1 MACNGLCKFRENIM
15 KIYLLPILIV
25 SVLIGCSGSD
35 KHEVKEYESIFNSC
49 LINRSIGV
57 DMSIDSLKTAVE
69 SFCKD
74 LAVNKLKDTNL
85 RLGKLENALVLS
97 RETNNELQEDL
108 EKALINQSTVSQDT
122 YRWRLVTS
130 WPKNYPGLGMA
141 PERISDLVEEMSNG
155 QMKITVY
162 GAGEQVPAFGVFDA
176 VSSGSHQMGHSGGY
190 FWKGKVPAAQFFTS
204 VPFGLT
210 ADEIN
215 AWVNR
220 GGGLELWREIYEPF
234 NIYPI
239 PAGNTGTQM
248 FGWFNKEINSLED
261 IKGLKMRIP
270 GIGGEVLK
278 EAGGIPVTLPGGELF
293 TALQTGV
300 IDATEWVG
308 PYNDLTFGFHQAA
321 KYYYYPGWHEP
332 GPMLE
337 LLINIDAWNSL
348 PKHLQVII
356 ETAAKAV
363 NQDMLDEYLA
373 RNNKALTELI
383 EVHGVELRKLPD
395 DVIEEFR
402 LISEKI
408 LDDLAKEDKVIGRVY
423 ESYSE
428 FRKNVSAYHEISE
441 DAFIEARNK

>member
-1 MACNGLCKFRENIM
+1 MVGNGLCKFRKNIM
-15 KIYLLPILIV
+15 KIFIHIFAILILV
-25 SVLIGCSGSD
+25 SCSNEQATSIEQTIEKD
-35 KHEVKEYESIFNSC
+35 KKYN
-49 LINRSIGV
+49 
-57 DMSIDSLKTAVE
+57 
-69 SFCKD
+69 
-74 LAVNKLKDTNL
+74 
-85 RLGKLENALVLS
+85 
-97 RETNNELQEDL
+97 
-108 EKALINQSTVSQDT
+108 
-122 YRWRLVTS
+122 WRLVTS

-141 PERISDLVEEMSNG
+141 PERIADLVEEMSDG

-162 GAGEQVPAFGVFDA
+162 GAEEQVPAFGVFDA

-220 GGGLELWREIYEPF
+220 GGGLELWREIYAPF

-337 LLINIDAWNSL
+337 LLVNKDAWDSL

-356 ETAAKAV
+356 ETASKAV

-373 RNNKALTELI
+373 KNNQALTELV

-402 LISEKI
+402 KISDRI
-408 LDDLAKEDKVIGRVY
+408 LNDLAEEDETIAKVY
-423 ESYSE
+423 SSYTK
-428 FRKNVSAYHEISE
+428 FKNDVSAYHEISE

>member
-1 MACNGLCKFRENIM
+1 MVGNGLCKFRKNIM
-15 KIYLLPILIV
+15 KIFVHIFAILILV
-25 SVLIGCSGSD
+25 TCSN
-35 KHEVKEYESIFNSC
+35 EQVTSIEQN
-49 LINRSIGV
+49 
-57 DMSIDSLKTAVE
+57 
-69 SFCKD
+69 
-74 LAVNKLKDTNL
+74 
-85 RLGKLENALVLS
+85 
-97 RETNNELQEDL
+97 L
-108 EKALINQSTVSQDT
+108 EKDKKYN
-122 YRWRLVTS
+122 WRLVTS

-141 PERISDLVEEMSNG
+141 PERIADLVEEMSDG

-162 GAGEQVPAFGVFDA
+162 GAEEQVPAFGVFDA

-220 GGGLELWREIYEPF
+220 GGGLELWREIYAPF

-337 LLINIDAWNSL
+337 LLVNKDAWDSL

-356 ETAAKAV
+356 ETASKAV

-373 RNNKALTELI
+373 KNNQALTELV

-395 DVIEEFR
+395 YVIEEFR
-402 LISEKI
+402 KISDRI
-408 LDDLAKEDKVIGRVY
+408 LNDLAEEDETIAKVY
-423 ESYSE
+423 SSYTK
-428 FRKNVSAYHEISE
+428 FKNDVSAYHEISE

>member
-1 MACNGLCKFRENIM
+1 MAGYGLCKIRKNM
-15 KIYLLPILIV
+15 KMNKYI
-25 SVLIGCSGSD
+25 S
-35 KHEVKEYESIFNSC
+35 
-49 LINRSIGV
+49 
-57 DMSIDSLKTAVE
+57 
-69 SFCKD
+69 
-74 LAVNKLKDTNL
+74 LAV
-85 RLGKLENALVLS
+85 LVLLAGCGQS
-97 RETNNELQEDL
+97 GIEGGANTSL
-108 EKALINQSTVSQDT
+108 EQKQYN
-122 YRWRLVTS
+122 WRLVTA

-141 PERISDLVEEMSNG
+141 PERIADLVEEMSNG

-190 FWKGKVPAAQFFTS
+190 FWKGKVPAAQFFTG

-215 AWVNR
+215 AWTNR

-278 EAGGIPVTLPGGELF
+278 RAGGIPVTLPGGELF

-308 PYNDLTFGFHQAA
+308 PYNDLTFGFQQTA

-332 GPMLE
+332 GSMLE
-337 LLINIDAWNSL
+337 LLINKDAWDSL

-356 ETAAKAV
+356 ETASKAV
-363 NQDMLDEYLA
+363 NQDILDEYTA
-373 RNNKALTELI
+373 RNNKALRELVD
-383 EVHGVELRKLPD
+383 VHGVELRRLPD
-395 DVIEEFR
+395 DVIAEFKIIANDILEENAAEDETVNKVYQSYLKFKNEV
-402 LISEKI
+402 SEYH
-408 LDDLAKEDKVIGRVY
+408 KV
-423 ESYSE
+423 
-428 FRKNVSAYHEISE
+428 SE
-441 DAFIEARNK
+441 DAFVEARSN

>member
-1 MACNGLCKFRENIM
+1 MAGYGLCKIRKNM
-15 KIYLLPILIV
+15 KMNKYI
-25 SVLIGCSGSD
+25 S
-35 KHEVKEYESIFNSC
+35 
-49 LINRSIGV
+49 
-57 DMSIDSLKTAVE
+57 
-69 SFCKD
+69 
-74 LAVNKLKDTNL
+74 LAVLLLLAGCGQSGIEGGANTS
-85 RLGKLENALVLS
+85 LEQKQYN
-97 RETNNELQEDL
+97 
-108 EKALINQSTVSQDT
+108 
-122 YRWRLVTS
+122 WRLVTA

-141 PERISDLVEEMSNG
+141 PERIADLVEEMSNG

-190 FWKGKVPAAQFFTS
+190 FWKGKVPAAQFFTG

-215 AWVNR
+215 AWTNR

-278 EAGGIPVTLPGGELF
+278 RAGGIPVTLPGGELF

-308 PYNDLTFGFHQAA
+308 PYNDLTFGFQQTA

-332 GPMLE
+332 GSMLE
-337 LLINIDAWNSL
+337 LLINKDAWDTL

-356 ETAAKAV
+356 ETASKAV
-363 NQDMLDEYLA
+363 NQDILDEYTA
-373 RNNKALTELI
+373 RNNKALRELVD
-383 EVHGVELRKLPD
+383 VHGVELRRLPD
-395 DVIEEFR
+395 DVIAEFKIIANEILEENAYEDETVNKVYQSYLKFKNEV
-402 LISEKI
+402 SEYH
-408 LDDLAKEDKVIGRVY
+408 KV
-423 ESYSE
+423 
-428 FRKNVSAYHEISE
+428 SE
-441 DAFIEARNK
+441 DAFVEARNN

>member
-1 MACNGLCKFRENIM
+1 MVGDGIRKSGKIIM
-15 KIYLLPILIV
+15 KKFILLPLIILIA
-25 SVLIGCSGSD
+25 GCSNDMNSTIKTSTD
-35 KHEVKEYESIFNSC
+35 IEETFN
-49 LINRSIGV
+49 
-57 DMSIDSLKTAVE
+57 
-69 SFCKD
+69 
-74 LAVNKLKDTNL
+74 
-85 RLGKLENALVLS
+85 
-97 RETNNELQEDL
+97 
-108 EKALINQSTVSQDT
+108 
-122 YRWRLVTS
+122 WRLVTS

-141 PERISDLVEEMSNG
+141 PERIADLVEEMSDG

-162 GAGEQVPAFGVFDA
+162 GAEEQVPAFGVFDA

-220 GGGLELWREIYEPF
+220 GGGLELWREIYAPF

-337 LLINIDAWNSL
+337 LLINMDAWNSL

-356 ETAAKAV
+356 ETASKAV

-373 RNNKALTELI
+373 KNNQALTELV
-383 EVHGVELRKLPD
+383 EVHGVELRRLPD

-402 LISEKI
+402 EISNSI
-408 LDDLAKEDKVIGRVY
+408 LDDLAKEDETISKVYR
-423 ESYSE
+423 SYLD
-428 FRKNVSAYHEISE
+428 FKNNVSAYHKISE
-441 DAFIEARNK
+441 DAFVESRNK

>member
-1 MACNGLCKFRENIM
+1 MKKFLTLFI
-15 KIYLLPILIV
+15 ILGIT
-25 SVLIGCSGSD
+25 
-35 KHEVKEYESIFNSC
+35 SC
-49 LINRSIGV
+49 TNETTDSETV
-57 DMSIDSLKTAVE
+57 SIDKDKTY
-69 SFCKD
+69 
-74 LAVNKLKDTNL
+74 N
-85 RLGKLENALVLS
+85 
-97 RETNNELQEDL
+97 
-108 EKALINQSTVSQDT
+108 
-122 YRWRLVTS
+122 WRLVTS

-141 PERISDLVEEMSNG
+141 PERIADLVEEMSDG
-155 QMKITVY
+155 QMIITVY
-162 GAGEQVPAFGVFDA
+162 GAEEQVPAFGVFDA

-261 IKGLKMRIP
+261 VKGLKMRIP

-337 LLINIDAWNSL
+337 LIINLDEWNSL

-356 ETAAKAV
+356 ETATKAV

-373 RNNKALTELI
+373 KNNQALTELV
-383 EVHGVELRKLPD
+383 EVHGVELRRLPD

-402 LISEKI
+402 TISDQI
-408 LDDLAKEDKVIGRVY
+408 LEELAQEDETIAKVY
-423 ESYSE
+423 NSYKSFKQDVSE
-428 FRKNVSAYHEISE
+428 YHKISE

>member
-1 MACNGLCKFRENIM
+1 MACYGLCKFREIM
-15 KIYLLPILIV
+15 MKNSLIFIF
-25 SVLIGCSGSD
+25 LIGLISACNGGQ
-35 KHEVKEYESIFNSC
+35 ES
-49 LINRSIGV
+49 
-57 DMSIDSLKTAVE
+57 
-69 SFCKD
+69 
-74 LAVNKLKDTNL
+74 TN
-85 RLGKLENALVLS
+85 V
-97 RETNNELQEDL
+97 TNNEEY
-108 EKALINQSTVSQDT
+108 KI
-122 YRWRLVTS
+122 YKWRLVTS

-141 PERISDLVEEMSNG
+141 PERIADLVEEMSNG
-155 QMKITVY
+155 QMQITVY

-220 GGGLELWREIYEPF
+220 GGGLELWREIYKPF

-337 LLINIDAWNSL
+337 LLINMDAWNSL

-356 ETAAKAV
+356 EIATKAV
-363 NQDMLDEYLA
+363 NQDTLDEYLA
-373 RNNKALTELI
+373 RNNQALTELI

-395 DVIEEFR
+395 DVIDEFR
-402 LISEKI
+402 TISNKI
-408 LDDLAKEDKVIGRVY
+408 LSDLAKEDEVIAKVY
-423 ESYSE
+423 ESYIS
-428 FRKNVSAYHEISE
+428 FKDNVTEYHKISE
-441 DAFIEARNK
+441 DASIEARSSK

>member
-1 MACNGLCKFRENIM
+1 MASYGLCKFRETMM
-15 KIYLLPILIV
+15 KKILTFVLLIGLI
-25 SVLIGCSGSD
+25 SGCSGEQESSNSAGA
-35 KHEVKEYESIFNSC
+35 EY
-49 LINRSIGV
+49 
-57 DMSIDSLKTAVE
+57 KTY
-69 SFCKD
+69 K
-74 LAVNKLKDTNL
+74 
-85 RLGKLENALVLS
+85 
-97 RETNNELQEDL
+97 
-108 EKALINQSTVSQDT
+108 
-122 YRWRLVTS
+122 WRLVTS

-141 PERISDLVEEMSNG
+141 PEKIANLVEEMSNG
-155 QMKITVY
+155 QMQITVY

-261 IKGLKMRIP
+261 VKGLKMRIP

-337 LLINIDAWNSL
+337 LLINMDAWNSL

-356 ETAAKAV
+356 ETATKAV
-363 NQDMLDEYLA
+363 NQDTLDEYLA
-373 RNNKALTELI
+373 RNNQALTELI

-402 LISEKI
+402 VISNEI
-408 LDDLAKEDKVIGRVY
+408 LSDLAKEDDVIGKIY
-423 ESYSE
+423 DSYIE
-428 FRKNVSAYHEISE
+428 FKNNVTEYHKISE
-441 DAFIEARNK
+441 DSFIEARNK

>member
-1 MACNGLCKFRENIM
+1 MKKFLTLFI
-15 KIYLLPILIV
+15 ILGIT
-25 SVLIGCSGSD
+25 
-35 KHEVKEYESIFNSC
+35 SC
-49 LINRSIGV
+49 INETTDSETV
-57 DMSIDSLKTAVE
+57 SIDKDKTY
-69 SFCKD
+69 
-74 LAVNKLKDTNL
+74 N
-85 RLGKLENALVLS
+85 
-97 RETNNELQEDL
+97 
-108 EKALINQSTVSQDT
+108 
-122 YRWRLVTS
+122 WRLVTS

-141 PERISDLVEEMSNG
+141 PERIADLVEEMSDG
-155 QMKITVY
+155 QMTITVY
-162 GAGEQVPAFGVFDA
+162 GAEEQVPAFGVFDA

-261 IKGLKMRIP
+261 VKGLKMRIP

-337 LLINIDAWNSL
+337 LIINLDEWNSL
-348 PKHLQVII
+348 PKHLQAII
-356 ETAAKAV
+356 ETATKAV

-373 RNNKALTELI
+373 KNNQALTELV
-383 EVHGVELRKLPD
+383 EVHGVELRRLPD

-402 LISEKI
+402 MISDQI
-408 LDDLAKEDKVIGRVY
+408 LEELAQEDETIAKVYNSYKSFKEDV
-423 ESYSE
+423 SE
-428 FRKNVSAYHEISE
+428 YHKISE

>member
-1 MACNGLCKFRENIM
+1 MVGYGLCKSRKNIM
-15 KIYLLPILIV
+15 KALICV
-25 SVLIGCSGSD
+25 FTVLILVSCS
-35 KHEVKEYESIFNSC
+35 
-49 LINRSIGV
+49 
-57 DMSIDSLKTAVE
+57 
-69 SFCKD
+69 
-74 LAVNKLKDTNL
+74 
-85 RLGKLENALVLS
+85 
-97 RETNNELQEDL
+97 NE
-108 EKALINQSTVSQDT
+108 QSTPIEQNLVNDQK
-122 YRWRLVTS
+122 YNWRLVTS

-141 PERISDLVEEMSNG
+141 PERIADLVEEMSNG

-162 GAGEQVPAFGVFDA
+162 GAEEQVPAFGVFDA

-220 GGGLELWREIYEPF
+220 GGGLELWREIYAPF

-337 LLINIDAWNSL
+337 LLINKDAWESL

-356 ETAAKAV
+356 ETASKAV

-373 RNNKALTELI
+373 KNNKALTELV

-402 LISEKI
+402 KISDRI
-408 LDDLAKEDKVIGRVY
+408 LDDLASEDETIAKVY
-423 ESYSE
+423 SSYLK
-428 FRKNVSAYHEISE
+428 FKNDVSAYHEISE

>member
-1 MACNGLCKFRENIM
+1 MKKFLTLFI
-15 KIYLLPILIV
+15 ILGIT
-25 SVLIGCSGSD
+25 
-35 KHEVKEYESIFNSC
+35 SC
-49 LINRSIGV
+49 TNDTIDSETI
-57 DMSIDSLKTAVE
+57 SIDKDKTY
-69 SFCKD
+69 
-74 LAVNKLKDTNL
+74 N
-85 RLGKLENALVLS
+85 
-97 RETNNELQEDL
+97 
-108 EKALINQSTVSQDT
+108 
-122 YRWRLVTS
+122 WRLVTS

-141 PERISDLVEEMSNG
+141 PERIADLVEEMSDG
-155 QMKITVY
+155 QMTITVY
-162 GAGEQVPAFGVFDA
+162 GAEEQVPAFGVFDA

-261 IKGLKMRIP
+261 VKGLKMRIP

-337 LLINIDAWNSL
+337 LIINLDEWNSL

-356 ETAAKAV
+356 ETATKAV

-373 RNNKALTELI
+373 KNNQALTELV
-383 EVHGVELRKLPD
+383 EVHGVELRRLPD

-402 LISEKI
+402 TISDQI
-408 LDDLAKEDKVIGRVY
+408 LEELAQEDETIAKVY
-423 ESYSE
+423 NSYKSFKQDVSE
-428 FRKNVSAYHEISE
+428 YHKISE

>member
-1 MACNGLCKFRENIM
+1 MKKFLTLFI
-15 KIYLLPILIV
+15 ILGIT
-25 SVLIGCSGSD
+25 
-35 KHEVKEYESIFNSC
+35 SC
-49 LINRSIGV
+49 TNETIDSETV
-57 DMSIDSLKTAVE
+57 SIDKNKTY
-69 SFCKD
+69 
-74 LAVNKLKDTNL
+74 N
-85 RLGKLENALVLS
+85 
-97 RETNNELQEDL
+97 
-108 EKALINQSTVSQDT
+108 
-122 YRWRLVTS
+122 WRLVTS

-141 PERISDLVEEMSNG
+141 PERIADLVEEMSDG
-155 QMKITVY
+155 QMTITVY
-162 GAGEQVPAFGVFDA
+162 GAEEQVPAFGVFDA

-261 IKGLKMRIP
+261 VKGLKMRIP

-337 LLINIDAWNSL
+337 LIINLDAWNSL

-356 ETAAKAV
+356 ETATKAV

-373 RNNKALTELI
+373 KNNQALTELV
-383 EVHGVELRKLPD
+383 EVHGVELRRLPD
-395 DVIEEFR
+395 DVIEEFKI
-402 LISEKI
+402 ISDQI
-408 LDDLAKEDKVIGRVY
+408 LEELAQEDETIAKVYNSYKSFKEDV
-423 ESYSE
+423 SE
-428 FRKNVSAYHEISE
+428 YHKISE
-441 DAFIEARNK
+441 DAFIAARNK

>member
-1 MACNGLCKFRENIM
+1 VVSYGLCKFRETMM
-15 KIYLLPILIV
+15 KKILTFVLLIGLI
-25 SVLIGCSGSD
+25 SGCSGEQESSNSAGA
-35 KHEVKEYESIFNSC
+35 EY
-49 LINRSIGV
+49 
-57 DMSIDSLKTAVE
+57 KTY
-69 SFCKD
+69 K
-74 LAVNKLKDTNL
+74 
-85 RLGKLENALVLS
+85 
-97 RETNNELQEDL
+97 
-108 EKALINQSTVSQDT
+108 
-122 YRWRLVTS
+122 WRLVTS

-141 PERISDLVEEMSNG
+141 PEKIANLVEEMSNG
-155 QMKITVY
+155 QMQITVY

-261 IKGLKMRIP
+261 VKGLKMRIP

-278 EAGGIPVTLPGGELF
+278 KAGGIPVTLPGGELF

-337 LLINIDAWNSL
+337 LLINMDAWNSL

-356 ETAAKAV
+356 ETATKAV
-363 NQDMLDEYLA
+363 NQDTLDEYLA
-373 RNNKALTELI
+373 RNNQALTELV

-395 DVIEEFR
+395 DVIDEFR
-402 LISEKI
+402 AISNEI
-408 LDDLAKEDKVIGRVY
+408 LRDLAEEDEVIAKIY
-423 ESYSE
+423 DSYIE
-428 FRKNVSAYHEISE
+428 FKNNVTEYHKISE
-441 DAFIEARNK
+441 DSFIEARNK

>member
-1 MACNGLCKFRENIM
+1 MVGNGLRKSRKTIM
-15 KIYLLPILIV
+15 KKITLIF
-25 SVLIGCSGSD
+25 SVIFLVGCSGQSENID
-35 KHEVKEYESIFNSC
+35 SQ
-49 LINRSIGV
+49 
-57 DMSIDSLKTAVE
+57 SIDK
-69 SFCKD
+69 
-74 LAVNKLKDTNL
+74 N
-85 RLGKLENALVLS
+85 
-97 RETNNELQEDL
+97 ETFN
-108 EKALINQSTVSQDT
+108 
-122 YRWRLVTS
+122 WRLVTS

-141 PERISDLVEEMSNG
+141 PERIADLVEEMSDG

-162 GAGEQVPAFGVFDA
+162 GAEEQVPAFGVFDA

-220 GGGLELWREIYEPF
+220 GGGLELWREIYAPF

-261 IKGLKMRIP
+261 VKGLKMRIP

-348 PKHLQVII
+348 PNHLQVII
-356 ETAAKAV
+356 ETATKAV

-373 RNNKALTELI
+373 KNNQALTELV
-383 EVHGVELRKLPD
+383 EVHGVELRRLPD

-402 LISEKI
+402 EISNKI
-408 LDDLAKEDKVIGRVY
+408 LDDLAKEDDTIAKVY
-423 ESYSE
+423 ESYLN
-428 FRKNVSAYHEISE
+428 FKNNVSAYHEISE
-441 DAFIEARNK
+441 DAFVESRNK

>member
-1 MACNGLCKFRENIM
+1 MVSYGLRKFRETMM
-15 KIYLLPILIV
+15 KKILTFVLLIGLI
-25 SVLIGCSGSD
+25 SGCSGEQESSNSVD
-35 KHEVKEYESIFNSC
+35 AEY
-49 LINRSIGV
+49 
-57 DMSIDSLKTAVE
+57 KTY
-69 SFCKD
+69 K
-74 LAVNKLKDTNL
+74 
-85 RLGKLENALVLS
+85 
-97 RETNNELQEDL
+97 
-108 EKALINQSTVSQDT
+108 
-122 YRWRLVTS
+122 WRLVTS

-141 PERISDLVEEMSNG
+141 PERIADLVEEMSNG
-155 QMKITVY
+155 QMQITVY

-261 IKGLKMRIP
+261 VKGLKMRIP

-278 EAGGIPVTLPGGELF
+278 KAGGIPVTLPGGELF

-337 LLINIDAWNSL
+337 LLINMDAWNSL

-356 ETAAKAV
+356 ETATKAV
-363 NQDMLDEYLA
+363 NQDTLDEYLA
-373 RNNKALTELI
+373 RNNQALTELI

-402 LISEKI
+402 VISNKI
-408 LDDLAKEDKVIGRVY
+408 LSDLAKEDEIIGKVY
-423 ESYSE
+423 DSYIE
-428 FRKNVSAYHEISE
+428 FKDNVTEYHKISE
-441 DAFIEARNK
+441 DSFIEARNK

>member
-1 MACNGLCKFRENIM
+1 MVSYGLRKFRETMM
-15 KIYLLPILIV
+15 KKILTFV
-25 SVLIGCSGSD
+25 LLIGLISGCSAGQ
-35 KHEVKEYESIFNSC
+35 ESSNSA
-49 LINRSIGV
+49 NTE
-57 DMSIDSLKTAVE
+57 DYKTY
-69 SFCKD
+69 K
-74 LAVNKLKDTNL
+74 
-85 RLGKLENALVLS
+85 
-97 RETNNELQEDL
+97 
-108 EKALINQSTVSQDT
+108 
-122 YRWRLVTS
+122 WRLVTS

-141 PERISDLVEEMSNG
+141 PERIANLVEEMSNG
-155 QMKITVY
+155 QMQITVY

-261 IKGLKMRIP
+261 VRGLKMRIP

-337 LLINIDAWNSL
+337 LLINMDAWNSL

-356 ETAAKAV
+356 ETATKAV
-363 NQDMLDEYLA
+363 NQDTLDEYLA
-373 RNNKALTELI
+373 RNNQALTELI

-402 LISEKI
+402 AISNEI
-408 LDDLAKEDKVIGRVY
+408 LRDLAKEDEVIAKGY
-423 ESYSE
+423 DSYIE
-428 FRKNVSAYHEISE
+428 FKNNVTEYHKISE
-441 DAFIEARNK
+441 DSFIEARNK

>member
-1 MACNGLCKFRENIM
+1 MKKFLTLFI
-15 KIYLLPILIV
+15 ILGIT
-25 SVLIGCSGSD
+25 
-35 KHEVKEYESIFNSC
+35 SC
-49 LINRSIGV
+49 TNDTIDSETI
-57 DMSIDSLKTAVE
+57 SIDKDKTY
-69 SFCKD
+69 
-74 LAVNKLKDTNL
+74 N
-85 RLGKLENALVLS
+85 
-97 RETNNELQEDL
+97 
-108 EKALINQSTVSQDT
+108 
-122 YRWRLVTS
+122 WRLVTS

-141 PERISDLVEEMSNG
+141 PERIADLVEEMSDG
-155 QMKITVY
+155 QMTITVY
-162 GAGEQVPAFGVFDA
+162 GAEEQVPAFGVFDA

-261 IKGLKMRIP
+261 VKGLKMRIP

-337 LLINIDAWNSL
+337 LIINLDEWNSL

-356 ETAAKAV
+356 ETATKAV

-373 RNNKALTELI
+373 KNNQALTELV
-383 EVHGVELRKLPD
+383 EVHEVELRRLPD

-402 LISEKI
+402 TISDQI
-408 LDDLAKEDKVIGRVY
+408 LEELAQEDETIAKVY
-423 ESYSE
+423 NSYNSFKQDVSE
-428 FRKNVSAYHEISE
+428 YHKISE

>member
-1 MACNGLCKFRENIM
+1 MNKFLTLFI
-15 KIYLLPILIV
+15 ILGITSCSNETLDSETV
-25 SVLIGCSGSD
+25 SVD
-35 KHEVKEYESIFNSC
+35 KN
-49 LINRSIGV
+49 
-57 DMSIDSLKTAVE
+57 
-69 SFCKD
+69 
-74 LAVNKLKDTNL
+74 
-85 RLGKLENALVLS
+85 
-97 RETNNELQEDL
+97 ETYN
-108 EKALINQSTVSQDT
+108 
-122 YRWRLVTS
+122 WRLVTS

-141 PERISDLVEEMSNG
+141 PERIAGLVEEMSNG
-155 QMKITVY
+155 QMTITVY
-162 GAGEQVPAFGVFDA
+162 GAEEQVPAFGVFDA

-204 VPFGLT
+204 IPFGLT

-248 FGWFNKEINSLED
+248 FGWFNREINSLED
-261 IKGLKMRIP
+261 VKGLKMRIP

-337 LLINIDAWNSL
+337 LIINLDEWNSL

-356 ETAAKAV
+356 ETATKAV

-373 RNNKALTELI
+373 KNNQALTELV
-383 EVHGVELRKLPD
+383 EVHGVELRRLPD

-402 LISEKI
+402 TISDQILEELAQEDETIEK
-408 LDDLAKEDKVIGRVY
+408 VY
-423 ESYSE
+423 NSYKSFKKDVSE
-428 FRKNVSAYHEISE
+428 YHKISE

>member
-1 MACNGLCKFRENIM
+1 MASNGLCKPREIVM
-15 KIYLLPILIV
+15 RYLIYLSILIFVV
-25 SVLIGCSGSD
+25 SCSNASSTS
-35 KHEVKEYESIFNSC
+35 EVIKPSKE
-49 LINRSIGV
+49 
-57 DMSIDSLKTAVE
+57 
-69 SFCKD
+69 
-74 LAVNKLKDTNL
+74 
-85 RLGKLENALVLS
+85 
-97 RETNNELQEDL
+97 
-108 EKALINQSTVSQDT
+108 EKYN
-122 YRWRLVTS
+122 WRLVTS

-141 PERISDLVEEMSNG
+141 PERIADLVEEMSDG

-162 GAGEQVPAFGVFDA
+162 GAEEQVPAFGVFDA

-220 GGGLELWREIYEPF
+220 GGGLELWREIYAPF

-348 PKHLQVII
+348 PNHLQVII
-356 ETAAKAV
+356 ETATKAV

-373 RNNKALTELI
+373 KNNQALTELI

-402 LISEKI
+402 KISNKI
-408 LDDLAKEDKVIGRVY
+408 LDDLAKEDEVISKVY
-423 ESYSE
+423 DSYLK
-428 FRKNVSAYHEISE
+428 FKNDVSAYHEISE
-441 DAFIEARNK
+441 DAFVESRNK

>member
-1 MACNGLCKFRENIM
+1 M
-15 KIYLLPILIV
+15 KMNKYI
-25 SVLIGCSGSD
+25 S
-35 KHEVKEYESIFNSC
+35 
-49 LINRSIGV
+49 
-57 DMSIDSLKTAVE
+57 
-69 SFCKD
+69 
-74 LAVNKLKDTNL
+74 LAV
-85 RLGKLENALVLS
+85 LVLLVGCGQS
-97 RETNNELQEDL
+97 GIEGGANTSL
-108 EKALINQSTVSQDT
+108 EQKQYN
-122 YRWRLVTS
+122 WRLVTA

-141 PERISDLVEEMSNG
+141 PERIADLVEEMSNG

-190 FWKGKVPAAQFFTS
+190 FWKGKVPAAQFFTG

-215 AWVNR
+215 AWTNR

-270 GIGGEVLK
+270 GIGGEVPK
-278 EAGGIPVTLPGGELF
+278 RAGGIPVTLPGGELF

-308 PYNDLTFGFHQAA
+308 PYNDLTFGFQQTA

-332 GPMLE
+332 GSMLE
-337 LLINIDAWNSL
+337 LLINKDAWDSL

-356 ETAAKAV
+356 ETASKAV
-363 NQDMLDEYLA
+363 NQDILDEYTA
-373 RNNKALTELI
+373 RNNKALRELVD
-383 EVHGVELRKLPD
+383 VHGVELRRLPD
-395 DVIEEFR
+395 DVIAEFK
-402 LISEKI
+402 IIANKI
-408 LDDLAKEDKVIGRVY
+408 LEENASEDETVNKVY
-423 ESYSE
+423 QSYLQFKNEVSE
-428 FRKNVSAYHEISE
+428 YHKVSE
-441 DAFIEARNK
+441 DAFVEARNN

>member
-1 MACNGLCKFRENIM
+1 MASNGLCKPREIVM
-15 KIYLLPILIV
+15 RYLIYLSILIFVV
-25 SVLIGCSGSD
+25 SCSNASSTS
-35 KHEVKEYESIFNSC
+35 EVIKPSKE
-49 LINRSIGV
+49 
-57 DMSIDSLKTAVE
+57 
-69 SFCKD
+69 
-74 LAVNKLKDTNL
+74 
-85 RLGKLENALVLS
+85 
-97 RETNNELQEDL
+97 
-108 EKALINQSTVSQDT
+108 EKYN
-122 YRWRLVTS
+122 WRLVTS

-141 PERISDLVEEMSNG
+141 PERIADLVEEMSDG

-162 GAGEQVPAFGVFDA
+162 GAEEQVPAFGVFDA

-220 GGGLELWREIYEPF
+220 GGGLELWREIYAPF

-348 PKHLQVII
+348 PNHLQVII
-356 ETAAKAV
+356 ETATKAV

-373 RNNKALTELI
+373 KNNQALTELI

-402 LISEKI
+402 KISNKI
-408 LDDLAKEDKVIGRVY
+408 LDELAKEDEVISKVY
-423 ESYSE
+423 DSYLK
-428 FRKNVSAYHEISE
+428 FKNDVSAYHEISE
-441 DAFIEARNK
+441 DAFVESRNK

>member
-1 MACNGLCKFRENIM
+1 MVSYGLRKFRETMM
-15 KIYLLPILIV
+15 KKILTFVLLIGLI
-25 SVLIGCSGSD
+25 SGCSGGQESSNSANT
-35 KHEVKEYESIFNSC
+35 EEY
-49 LINRSIGV
+49 
-57 DMSIDSLKTAVE
+57 KTY
-69 SFCKD
+69 K
-74 LAVNKLKDTNL
+74 
-85 RLGKLENALVLS
+85 
-97 RETNNELQEDL
+97 
-108 EKALINQSTVSQDT
+108 
-122 YRWRLVTS
+122 WRLVTS

-141 PERISDLVEEMSNG
+141 PERIANLVEEMSNG
-155 QMKITVY
+155 QMQITVY

-261 IKGLKMRIP
+261 VRGLKMRIP

-337 LLINIDAWNSL
+337 LLINMDAWNSL

-356 ETAAKAV
+356 ETATKAV
-363 NQDMLDEYLA
+363 NQDTLDEYLA
-373 RNNKALTELI
+373 RNNQALTELI

-402 LISEKI
+402 AISNEI
-408 LDDLAKEDKVIGRVY
+408 LSDLAEEDEVIGKVY
-423 ESYSE
+423 DSYIE
-428 FRKNVSAYHEISE
+428 FKNNVTEYHKISE
-441 DAFIEARNK
+441 DSFIEARNK

>member
-1 MACNGLCKFRENIM
+1 MVSYGICKFREIM
-15 KIYLLPILIV
+15 MKKSLI
-25 SVLIGCSGSD
+25 
-35 KHEVKEYESIFNSC
+35 
-49 LINRSIGV
+49 
-57 DMSIDSLKTAVE
+57 
-69 SFCKD
+69 
-74 LAVNKLKDTNL
+74 
-85 RLGKLENALVLS
+85 LVLLTGLIS
-97 RETNNELQEDL
+97 SCTGGNEPITSSHTSEYQ
-108 EKALINQSTVSQDT
+108 T
-122 YRWRLVTS
+122 YKWRLVTS

-141 PERISDLVEEMSNG
+141 PERIANLVEEMSNG
-155 QMKITVY
+155 QMQITVY

-248 FGWFNKEINSLED
+248 FGWFNKEINSLND

-356 ETAAKAV
+356 ETATKAV
-363 NQDMLDEYLA
+363 NQDTLDEYLA

-402 LISEKI
+402 VISNEI
-408 LDDLAKEDKVIGRVY
+408 LSDLAEEDEVIGKVY
-423 ESYSE
+423 DSYIE
-428 FRKNVSAYHEISE
+428 FKNNVAEYHKISE
-441 DAFIEARNK
+441 DSFIEARNK

>member
-1 MACNGLCKFRENIM
+1 MASNGLRKPREIVM
-15 KIYLLPILIV
+15 RYLIYLSILIFVV
-25 SVLIGCSGSD
+25 SCSNASSTS
-35 KHEVKEYESIFNSC
+35 EVIKPSKE
-49 LINRSIGV
+49 
-57 DMSIDSLKTAVE
+57 
-69 SFCKD
+69 
-74 LAVNKLKDTNL
+74 
-85 RLGKLENALVLS
+85 
-97 RETNNELQEDL
+97 
-108 EKALINQSTVSQDT
+108 EKYN
-122 YRWRLVTS
+122 WRLVTS

-141 PERISDLVEEMSNG
+141 PERIADLVEEMSDG
-155 QMKITVY
+155 QMVITVY
-162 GAGEQVPAFGVFDA
+162 GAEEQVPAFGVFDA

-220 GGGLELWREIYEPF
+220 GGGLELWREIYAPF

-348 PKHLQVII
+348 PNHLQVII
-356 ETAAKAV
+356 ETATKAV

-373 RNNKALTELI
+373 KNNQALTELI

-402 LISEKI
+402 KISNKI
-408 LDDLAKEDKVIGRVY
+408 LDDLAKEDEVISKVY
-423 ESYSE
+423 DSYLK
-428 FRKNVSAYHEISE
+428 FKNDVSAYHEISE
-441 DAFIEARNK
+441 DAFVESRNK

>member
-1 MACNGLCKFRENIM
+1 MAGYGLCKIRKNM
-15 KIYLLPILIV
+15 KMNKYISLAVLVLLV
-25 SVLIGCSGSD
+25 GCG
-35 KHEVKEYESIFNSC
+35 ESSNEGNS
-49 LINRSIGV
+49 N
-57 DMSIDSLKTAVE
+57 DSLE
-69 SFCKD
+69 
-74 LAVNKLKDTNL
+74 
-85 RLGKLENALVLS
+85 
-97 RETNNELQEDL
+97 QEQY
-108 EKALINQSTVSQDT
+108 N
-122 YRWRLVTS
+122 WRLVTA

-141 PERISDLVEEMSNG
+141 PERIADLVEEMSNG

-190 FWKGKVPAAQFFTS
+190 FWKGKVPAAQFFTG

-215 AWVNR
+215 AWTNR

-234 NIYPI
+234 SIYPI

-278 EAGGIPVTLPGGELF
+278 RAGGIPVTLPGGELF

-308 PYNDLTFGFHQAA
+308 PYNDLTFGFQQTA

-332 GPMLE
+332 GSMLE
-337 LLINIDAWNSL
+337 LLINKDAWNSL

-356 ETAAKAV
+356 ETASKAV
-363 NQDMLDEYLA
+363 NQDILDEYTA
-373 RNNKALTELI
+373 RNNKALRELVD
-383 EVHGVELRKLPD
+383 VHGVELRRLPD
-395 DVIEEFR
+395 DVITEFKIIANDILEEN
-402 LISEKI
+402 
-408 LDDLAKEDKVIGRVY
+408 AAEDETVNKVY
-423 ESYSE
+423 QSYL
-428 FRKNVSAYHEISE
+428 KV
-441 DAFIEARNK
+441 

>member
-1 MACNGLCKFRENIM
+1 MASYGLCKFRETM
-15 KIYLLPILIV
+15 MRKILTFVFLIGII
-25 SVLIGCSGSD
+25 SGCSGGQESSNSANT
-35 KHEVKEYESIFNSC
+35 EEY
-49 LINRSIGV
+49 
-57 DMSIDSLKTAVE
+57 KTY
-69 SFCKD
+69 K
-74 LAVNKLKDTNL
+74 
-85 RLGKLENALVLS
+85 
-97 RETNNELQEDL
+97 
-108 EKALINQSTVSQDT
+108 
-122 YRWRLVTS
+122 WRLVTS

-141 PERISDLVEEMSNG
+141 PERIADLVEEMSDG
-155 QMKITVY
+155 QMQITVY

-337 LLINIDAWNSL
+337 LLINMDAWNSL

-356 ETAAKAV
+356 ETATKAV
-363 NQDMLDEYLA
+363 NQDTLDEYLA
-373 RNNKALTELI
+373 RNNQALTELI
-383 EVHGVELRKLPD
+383 EAHGVELRKLPD

-402 LISEKI
+402 AISNEI
-408 LDDLAKEDKVIGRVY
+408 LSELAEEDEVIAKVY
-423 ESYSE
+423 DSYIE
-428 FRKNVSAYHEISE
+428 FKNNVTEYHKISE
-441 DAFIEARNK
+441 DSFIEARNK

>member
-1 MACNGLCKFRENIM
+1 MAGYGLCKIRKNM
-15 KIYLLPILIV
+15 KMNKYI
-25 SVLIGCSGSD
+25 S
-35 KHEVKEYESIFNSC
+35 
-49 LINRSIGV
+49 
-57 DMSIDSLKTAVE
+57 
-69 SFCKD
+69 
-74 LAVNKLKDTNL
+74 LAVLLLLAGCGQSGIEGGANTS
-85 RLGKLENALVLS
+85 LEQKQYN
-97 RETNNELQEDL
+97 
-108 EKALINQSTVSQDT
+108 
-122 YRWRLVTS
+122 WRLVTA

-141 PERISDLVEEMSNG
+141 PERIADLVEEMSNG

-190 FWKGKVPAAQFFTS
+190 FWKGKVPAAQFFTG

-215 AWVNR
+215 AWTNR

-278 EAGGIPVTLPGGELF
+278 RAGGIPVTLPGGELF

-308 PYNDLTFGFHQAA
+308 PYNDLTFGFQQTA

-332 GPMLE
+332 GSMLE
-337 LLINIDAWNSL
+337 LLINKDAWDSL

-356 ETAAKAV
+356 ETASKAV
-363 NQDMLDEYLA
+363 NQDILDEYTA
-373 RNNKALTELI
+373 RNNKALRELVD
-383 EVHGVELRKLPD
+383 VHGVELRRLPD
-395 DVIEEFR
+395 DVIAEFKIIANEILEENAYEDETVNKVYQSYLKFKNEV
-402 LISEKI
+402 SEYH
-408 LDDLAKEDKVIGRVY
+408 KV
-423 ESYSE
+423 
-428 FRKNVSAYHEISE
+428 SE
-441 DAFIEARNK
+441 DAFVEARNN

>member
-1 MACNGLCKFRENIM
+1 MASYGLCKIRKNM
-15 KIYLLPILIV
+15 KINKYISLAVLVL
-25 SVLIGCSGSD
+25 LIGCG
-35 KHEVKEYESIFNSC
+35 ESSIEDDVNS
-49 LINRSIGV
+49 
-57 DMSIDSLKTAVE
+57 SLKQ
-69 SFCKD
+69 KQY
-74 LAVNKLKDTNL
+74 N
-85 RLGKLENALVLS
+85 
-97 RETNNELQEDL
+97 
-108 EKALINQSTVSQDT
+108 
-122 YRWRLVTS
+122 WRLVTA

-141 PERISDLVEEMSNG
+141 PERIADLVEEMSNG

-190 FWKGKVPAAQFFTS
+190 FWKGKVPAAQFFTG

-215 AWVNR
+215 AWTNR

-278 EAGGIPVTLPGGELF
+278 RAGGIPVTLPGGELF

-308 PYNDLTFGFHQAA
+308 PYNDLTFGFQQTA

-332 GPMLE
+332 GSMLE
-337 LLINIDAWNSL
+337 LLINKDAWDSL

-356 ETAAKAV
+356 ETASKAV
-363 NQDMLDEYLA
+363 NQDILDEYTA
-373 RNNKALTELI
+373 RNNKALRELVD
-383 EVHGVELRKLPD
+383 VHGVELRRLPD
-395 DVIEEFR
+395 DVIAEFKIIANEILEENA
-402 LISEKI
+402 SE
-408 LDDLAKEDKVIGRVY
+408 DETVNKVY
-423 ESYSE
+423 QSYLKFKNEVSE
-428 FRKNVSAYHEISE
+428 YHKVSE
-441 DAFIEARNK
+441 DAFVEARNN

>member
-1 MACNGLCKFRENIM
+1 MVSYGLCKFRETMM
-15 KIYLLPILIV
+15 KKILTFVLLIGLI
-25 SVLIGCSGSD
+25 SGCSGEQESSNSAD
-35 KHEVKEYESIFNSC
+35 AEY
-49 LINRSIGV
+49 
-57 DMSIDSLKTAVE
+57 KTY
-69 SFCKD
+69 K
-74 LAVNKLKDTNL
+74 
-85 RLGKLENALVLS
+85 
-97 RETNNELQEDL
+97 
-108 EKALINQSTVSQDT
+108 
-122 YRWRLVTS
+122 WRLVTS

-141 PERISDLVEEMSNG
+141 PEKIANLVEEMSNG
-155 QMKITVY
+155 QMQITVY

-261 IKGLKMRIP
+261 VKGLKMRIP

-337 LLINIDAWNSL
+337 LLINMDAWNSL

-356 ETAAKAV
+356 ETATKAV
-363 NQDMLDEYLA
+363 NQDTLDEYLA
-373 RNNKALTELI
+373 RNNQALTELI

-402 LISEKI
+402 AISNEI
-408 LDDLAKEDKVIGRVY
+408 LSDLAEEDEVIGKVY
-423 ESYSE
+423 DSYIE
-428 FRKNVSAYHEISE
+428 FKNNVTEYHKISE
-441 DAFIEARNK
+441 DSFIEARNK

>member
-1 MACNGLCKFRENIM
+1 MVSYGLCKFRETMM
-15 KIYLLPILIV
+15 KKILTFV
-25 SVLIGCSGSD
+25 FLIGIISGCSGGQESSSSANS
-35 KHEVKEYESIFNSC
+35 EEYKIY
-49 LINRSIGV
+49 
-57 DMSIDSLKTAVE
+57 K
-69 SFCKD
+69 
-74 LAVNKLKDTNL
+74 
-85 RLGKLENALVLS
+85 
-97 RETNNELQEDL
+97 
-108 EKALINQSTVSQDT
+108 
-122 YRWRLVTS
+122 WRLVTS

-141 PERISDLVEEMSNG
+141 PERIADLVEEMSDG
-155 QMKITVY
+155 QMQITVY

-337 LLINIDAWNSL
+337 LLINMDAWNSL

-356 ETAAKAV
+356 ETATKAV
-363 NQDMLDEYLA
+363 NQDTLDEYLA
-373 RNNKALTELI
+373 RNNQALTELI

-402 LISEKI
+402 AISNEI
-408 LDDLAKEDKVIGRVY
+408 LSDLAEEDEVIGKVY
-423 ESYSE
+423 DSYIE
-428 FRKNVSAYHEISE
+428 FKNNVTEYHKISE
-441 DAFIEARNK
+441 DSFIEARNK

>member
-1 MACNGLCKFRENIM
+1 MVGNGIRKSGKIIM
-15 KIYLLPILIV
+15 KKFILLPLIILIA
-25 SVLIGCSGSD
+25 GCSNDMDSTIETSTD
-35 KHEVKEYESIFNSC
+35 IEETFN
-49 LINRSIGV
+49 
-57 DMSIDSLKTAVE
+57 
-69 SFCKD
+69 
-74 LAVNKLKDTNL
+74 
-85 RLGKLENALVLS
+85 
-97 RETNNELQEDL
+97 
-108 EKALINQSTVSQDT
+108 
-122 YRWRLVTS
+122 WRLVTS

-141 PERISDLVEEMSNG
+141 PERIADLVEEMSDG

-162 GAGEQVPAFGVFDA
+162 GAEEQVPAFGVFDA

-220 GGGLELWREIYEPF
+220 GGGLELWREIYAPF

-356 ETAAKAV
+356 ETASKAV

-373 RNNKALTELI
+373 KNNQALTELV
-383 EVHGVELRKLPD
+383 EVHGVELRRLPD

-402 LISEKI
+402 EISNSI
-408 LDDLAKEDKVIGRVY
+408 LDDLAKEDETISKVYR
-423 ESYSE
+423 SYLD
-428 FRKNVSAYHEISE
+428 FKNNVSAYHKISE
-441 DAFIEARNK
+441 DAFVESRNK